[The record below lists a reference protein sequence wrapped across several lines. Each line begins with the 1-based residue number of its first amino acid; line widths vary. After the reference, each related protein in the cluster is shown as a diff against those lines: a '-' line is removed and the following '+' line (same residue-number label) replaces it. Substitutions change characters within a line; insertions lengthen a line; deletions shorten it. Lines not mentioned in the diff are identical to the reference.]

1 MTNHNGATGPA
12 EHQPDPHGPTPVSRP
27 ARGAHPGGPGIPDLG
42 AAVDPIDCP
51 EPDTPIKVRSASEL
65 ADALPYILGY
75 RPEDCVVLLGL
86 RQRDGYGRFGGR
98 VRLGIPAR
106 AEDWPAVA
114 RQLARSLIIGGEHRG
129 DKSDAIVVFVCE
141 EPTEGETGR
150 RVRDR
155 LQLFV
160 QLLRTSCGDFGVPVV
175 EALCISDGR
184 FWSYCCPGGCCPP
197 EGTSMGL
204 PGSSALAAAAT
215 YAGLQVRGSL
225 KEFQA
230 RLRPSEGAAPEQEA
244 ALDAARLTLRPRIDD
259 ETSRPAVTT
268 ATLDLARRAMARLAD
283 RPATPGRL
291 DKDDEDDAL
300 LSHDEAAALIVG
312 LQDRETRDEAA
323 EWMEGT
329 DAELA
334 LRLWRA
340 LARRCVGPY
349 GDHAA
354 APLTLAGWAAWSTG
368 DSLEAREA
376 LAMALAADPDYLFA
390 WLLHTACNEGL
401 GVEEIRECIRR
412 GRAEREA
419 VAKERAAA
427 AAAEAGAAVGESAA
441 ADREP
446 TRVDDEP
453 TGTDGEPTGTDGVL
467 TAADRQPT
475 ARNRALTAVER
486 EAEAAE
492 GMGSSSRPVLPA
504 VAATTLRSSRT
515 GAALRRGNARQRA
528 AGGARGPRPKG
539 PSTRPGARPARSGG
553 SRRQR

>member
-27 ARGAHPGGPGIPDLG
+27 AHGAHPGGPGVPDLG
-42 AAVDPIDCP
+42 GAVDPIDCP

-129 DKSDAIVVFVCE
+129 DKSDAIVVFVCK
-141 EPTEGETGR
+141 EPTEGETGQ

-230 RLRPSEGAAPEQEA
+230 RLRPKDDAAPEQEA
-244 ALDAARLTLRPRIDD
+244 ALDAARRTLRPRIDD

-268 ATLDLARRAMARLAD
+268 ATLDLARRAMVRLAD
-283 RPATPGRL
+283 RPTTPGRM
-291 DKDDEDDAL
+291 DMDDQDDAL
-300 LSHDEAAALIVG
+300 LTHGEAAALIVG

-401 GVEEIRECIRR
+401 GAEAIRECIRR

-419 VAKERAAA
+419 AADERAAA
-427 AAAEAGAAVGESAA
+427 AAAAAGTGAGAGAGAEDRESAA
-441 ADREP
+441 VDHEP
-446 TRVDDEP
+446 SGV
-453 TGTDGEPTGTDGVL
+453 DGEATGADGEL
-467 TAADRQPT
+467 TAACQELT
-475 ARNRALTAVER
+475 ATNRELTAVER

-492 GMGSSSRPVLPA
+492 GMGSSRPVLPA
-504 VAATTLRSSRT
+504 VGATALRSSRT
-515 GAALRRGNARQRA
+515 GAALRRANARQRA

-539 PSTRPGARPARSGG
+539 PSTRPGGRPARSGG

>member
-27 ARGAHPGGPGIPDLG
+27 AHGAHPGGPGVPGLG
-42 AAVDPIDCP
+42 GAVDPIDCP

-129 DKSDAIVVFVCE
+129 DRSDAIVVFVCK

-230 RLRPSEGAAPEQEA
+230 RLRPKDGAAPEQEA
-244 ALDAARLTLRPRIDD
+244 ALDAARRTLRPRIDD

-268 ATLDLARRAMARLAD
+268 ATLDLARRAMVRLAD
-283 RPATPGRL
+283 RPTTPGRM
-291 DKDDEDDAL
+291 DMDDQDDAL
-300 LSHDEAAALIVG
+300 LTHDEAAALIVG

-354 APLTLAGWAAWSTG
+354 ALLTLAGWAAWSTG

-401 GVEEIRECIRR
+401 GAEAIRECIRR

-419 VAKERAAA
+419 AAEERAAA
-427 AAAEAGAAVGESAA
+427 AAAGAGAEDRGSAVGH
-441 ADREP
+441 EP
-446 TRVDDEP
+446 TDVDDEA
-453 TGTDGEPTGTDGVL
+453 TGADGEQTAAGQEL
-467 TAADRQPT
+467 TAT
-475 ARNRALTAVER
+475 NRELTAVER

-492 GMGSSSRPVLPA
+492 GMGSSRPVLPA
-504 VAATTLRSSRT
+504 VGATALRSSRT
-515 GAALRRGNARQRA
+515 GAALRRANARQRA

-539 PSTRPGARPARSGG
+539 PSTRPGGRPARSGG

>member
-27 ARGAHPGGPGIPDLG
+27 AHGAHPGGPGVPGLG
-42 AAVDPIDCP
+42 GAVDPIDCP

-129 DKSDAIVVFVCE
+129 DKSDAIVVFVCK
-141 EPTEGETGR
+141 EPTEGETGQ

-230 RLRPSEGAAPEQEA
+230 RLRPKDGAAPGQEA
-244 ALDAARLTLRPRIDD
+244 ALDAARRTLRPRIDD

-268 ATLDLARRAMARLAD
+268 ATLDLARRAMVRLAD
-283 RPATPGRL
+283 RPTTPGRM
-291 DKDDEDDAL
+291 DMDDQDDAL
-300 LSHDEAAALIVG
+300 LTHDEAAALIVG

-401 GVEEIRECIRR
+401 GAEAIRECIRR

-419 VAKERAAA
+419 AAEERAAA
-427 AAAEAGAAVGESAA
+427 AGAG
-441 ADREP
+441 
-446 TRVDDEP
+446 
-453 TGTDGEPTGTDGVL
+453 
-467 TAADRQPT
+467 AADRQSAAVGHEPT
-475 ARNRALTAVER
+475 DVDDEATGADGEQTAAGQELTATNRELTAVER

-492 GMGSSSRPVLPA
+492 GMGSSRPVLPA
-504 VAATTLRSSRT
+504 VGATALRSSRT
-515 GAALRRGNARQRA
+515 GAALRRANARQRA

-539 PSTRPGARPARSGG
+539 PSTRPGGRPARSGG

>member
-1 MTNHNGATGPA
+1 M
-12 EHQPDPHGPTPVSRP
+12 
-27 ARGAHPGGPGIPDLG
+27 
-42 AAVDPIDCP
+42 
-51 EPDTPIKVRSASEL
+51 
-65 ADALPYILGY
+65 
-75 RPEDCVVLLGL
+75 
-86 RQRDGYGRFGGR
+86 
-98 VRLGIPAR
+98 
-106 AEDWPAVA
+106 A

-129 DKSDAIVVFVCE
+129 DKSDAIVVFVCK

-230 RLRPSEGAAPEQEA
+230 RLRPKDGAAPEQEA
-244 ALDAARLTLRPRIDD
+244 ALDAARRTLRPRIDD

-268 ATLDLARRAMARLAD
+268 ATLDLARRAMVRLAD
-283 RPATPGRL
+283 RPTTPGRM
-291 DKDDEDDAL
+291 DMDDQDDAL
-300 LSHDEAAALIVG
+300 LTHDEAAALIVG

-354 APLTLAGWAAWSTG
+354 ALLTLAGWAAWSTG

-401 GVEEIRECIRR
+401 GAEAIRECIRR

-419 VAKERAAA
+419 AAEERAAA
-427 AAAEAGAAVGESAA
+427 AAAGAGAEDRGSAVGH
-441 ADREP
+441 EP
-446 TRVDDEP
+446 TDVDDEA
-453 TGTDGEPTGTDGVL
+453 TGADGEQTAAGQEL
-467 TAADRQPT
+467 TAT
-475 ARNRALTAVER
+475 NRELTAVER

-492 GMGSSSRPVLPA
+492 GMGSSRPVLPA
-504 VAATTLRSSRT
+504 VGATALRSSRT
-515 GAALRRGNARQRA
+515 GAALRRANARQRA
-528 AGGARGPRPKG
+528 AGGARAHAPRGRP
-539 PSTRPGARPARSGG
+539 PVPAAARPGRAVAGG
-553 SRRQR
+553 SDEGTNTPGAPQAPVPIMARVRSPDVLRARAAPAPGGSPRRWAHRAGDPGGAPAWPGIANESVGGSARECLSSGRRL